1 MESATTSMSWIQP
14 EYILG
19 ENGEKLNAT
28 PLRVTNSLTRTKV
41 SQFNRK

>member
-1 MESATTSMSWIQP
+1 MSEMESAATTMSWIQP

-41 SQFNRK
+41 V